1 MSMKALARKIRDA
14 FGREQDGETVKIEHP
29 NFWMY
34 Q

>member
-1 MSMKALARKIRDA
+1 MKALARKIRETFARKQAADTV
-14 FGREQDGETVKIEHP
+14 QDHP

>member
-1 MSMKALARKIRDA
+1 MKALARKIR
-14 FGREQDGETVKIEHP
+14 ETFARKHSDDMTPNEHP

>member
-1 MSMKALARKIRDA
+1 MKALARKIRETFA
-14 FGREQDGETVKIEHP
+14 PKPVENTVQDEHP

>member
-1 MSMKALARKIRDA
+1 MKALAEKIKGTFCKKQSVEA
-14 FGREQDGETVKIEHP
+14 APIEHP

>member
-1 MSMKALARKIRDA
+1 MKALARKIRDA
-14 FGREQDGETVKIEHP
+14 LDRKQDSEVGKVDHP